1 MKFSEQW
8 LREWANP
15 NATTEELGQ
24 ALTMA
29 GLELDAIEVAAAAL
43 DGVVV
48 ARIDA
53 IERHPDADKLQI
65 CSLNKGAAEPEQV
78 VCGAANARLGLTVAL
93 ATVGT
98 TLPSG
103 LQIKAAELRG
113 VASNG
118 MLCSLAELGLADEA
132 EGILEL
138 GSDLTLGQSLHA
150 ALALNDQVFD
160 VDLTPNRADCLS
172 ILGVAREVS
181 ALYQVSLSDIPESM
195 VAEQADV
202 ASLNVTVE
210 AQDACPRYC
219 GRVIS
224 DIDASAETPVW
235 MRERLRRGGIR
246 SILSL
251 IHI

>member
-1 MKFSEQW
+1 MKISEQW

-15 NATTEELGQ
+15 EATTEELGQ

-29 GLELDAIEVAAAAL
+29 GLELDGIEGAAAAL

-53 IERHPDADKLQI
+53 IERHPDADKLQV
-65 CSLNKGAAEPEQV
+65 CSLNIGTAELQQV

-98 TLPSG
+98 ILPNG
-103 LQIKAAELRG
+103 LEIKAAELRG

-118 MLCSLAELGLADEA
+118 MLCSLAELALADEA

-138 GSDLTLGQSLHA
+138 ASDLTLGQSLHQ
-150 ALALNDQVFD
+150 ALALNDQIFD
-160 VDLTPNRADCLS
+160 IDLTPNRADCLS

-181 ALYQVSLSDIPESM
+181 ALYQVALSEMPESTVNE
-195 VAEQADV
+195 VAEI
-202 ASLNVTVE
+202 T
-210 AQDACPRYC
+210 
-219 GRVIS
+219 
-224 DIDASAETPVW
+224 
-235 MRERLRRGGIR
+235 
-246 SILSL
+246 
-251 IHI
+251 

>member
-29 GLELDAIEVAAAAL
+29 GLELDGIEAAAGTL

-53 IERHPDADKLQI
+53 IERHPDADKLQV
-65 CSLNKGAAEPEQV
+65 CSLDIGDAEQQQV

-93 ATVGT
+93 ATVGC
-98 TLPSG
+98 TLPNG

-138 GSDLTLGQSLHA
+138 GSDLVLGQSLHT
-150 ALALNDQVFD
+150 ALALNDQILD
-160 VDLTPNRADCLS
+160 IDLTTNRADCLS

-181 ALYQVSLSDIPESM
+181 ALYQVALTEMPDSVVSEH
-195 VAEQADV
+195 ADV
-202 ASLNVTVE
+202 SKVSVNVE
-210 AQDACPRYC
+210 AKEACQRYC

-235 MRERLRRGGIR
+235 MR
-246 SILSL
+246 
-251 IHI
+251 